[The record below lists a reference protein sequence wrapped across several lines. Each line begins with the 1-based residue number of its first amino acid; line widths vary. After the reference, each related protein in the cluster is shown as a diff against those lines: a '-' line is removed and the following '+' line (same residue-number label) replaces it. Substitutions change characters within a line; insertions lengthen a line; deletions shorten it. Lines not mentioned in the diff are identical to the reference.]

1 MKDKKRTEQSWY
13 TVSSRECEK
22 AVSKAMKA
30 NLTSACFKGIVSRDW
45 GELQMISVDSLEVLS
60 ITGSYFYFLKQCF
73 HA

>member
-1 MKDKKRTEQSWY
+1 MKKELNNLGTLYLQGS
-13 TVSSRECEK
+13 VEK
-22 AVSKAMKA
+22 LLVK
-30 NLTSACFKGIVSRDW
+30 LTSGCFKGIVSRDW